1 MADPC
6 EPLSECKDLDGR
18 LLLQRAVYGPQL
30 AFDPG
35 AVAVGG
41 VASRGS
47 ALRPLVHLRFEV
59 RWRATGLC
67 QGLPTSVMGLAPG
80 EVVTVGLRTRSTR
93 SFSSLVR
100 DAAERSSSSSHTD
113 RKVRPSAGGGGLGGL
128 LGGITGALGSVQAGA
143 GSAAGQF
150 AGQLGQTLAK
160 FVADQQKKEEVGQ
173 QVAQEMADDAI
184 ELIPKFIGKFGSF
197 LEDAAGALGGAVGA
211 VAGGVAGAVGAVAGI
226 AGAAGN
232 AVADLVDN
240 VVGGVAGGGAAPGLL
255 GGVEQISEIINTV
268 ERSESESSLRET
280 TVTTT
285 TESEQTI
292 TRTFGNPY
300 LDRSLQLRFIP
311 VFQRFEVSTR
321 PISGIAGLATIL
333 AESNEPAAPPPS
345 GGLRGNI
352 MAGISVGA
360 TAGAFAATAVR
371 KGVSAALAV
380 ESTAGAASGL
390 RGAMLSSVQ
399 KASQASGVARS
410 VRLDQGLTWDRT
422 TTLGNAV
429 HVPLATA
436 DIVSKAWGLKGKVT
450 ERLQDALTRL
460 RPDAIERLFPRPVV
474 KVVHVFAGLHVE
486 AVPGSCVLPDIPEH
500 LRVIVPGGT
509 TFAPVRLPPAPPDPD
524 A

>member
-18 LLLQRAVYGPQL
+18 LLLHRAVYGPQL

-35 AVAVGG
+35 AASFGG
-41 VASRGS
+41 IAFRGA

-100 DAAERSSSSSHTD
+100 DAAERSVSSSQTD
-113 RKVRPSAGGGGLGGL
+113 RRTRASSGGGGGLGEL
-128 LGGITGALGSVQAGA
+128 ISGIAGALDSVPGAA

-150 AGQLGQTLAK
+150 AGDLGQTLAK
-160 FVADQQKKEEVGQ
+160 LIAAEKKQAEVGKNAAEEA
-173 QVAQEMADDAI
+173 VEEAI

-197 LEDAAGALGGAVGA
+197 LEDAAGAIGGA

-232 AVADLVDN
+232 GVADLVDN
-240 VVGGVAGGGAAPGLL
+240 VVGGVAGGGPAPGLL
-255 GGVEQISEIINTV
+255 GAVQQIAEVIDTV

-285 TESEQTI
+285 TETEQTV

-321 PISGIAGLATIL
+321 PISGIAGLATVL
-333 AESNEPAAPPPS
+333 AEPDEPAATAPAT
-345 GGLRGNI
+345 GARGNI
-352 MAGISVGA
+352 MPGISVRA
-360 TAGAFAATAVR
+360 TAGASAASART
-371 KGVSAALAV
+371 GVSAALAASA
-380 ESTAGAASGL
+380 STGAASSL

-399 KASQASGVARS
+399 KATQASGAARS

-422 TTLGNAV
+422 STLGNAV

-436 DIVSKAWGLKGKVT
+436 DVVSKAWGLKGKVT

-460 RPDAIERLFPRPVV
+460 RPDAIARLFPKPVV

-500 LRVIVPGGT
+500 LRVVVPRGT
-509 TFAPVRLPPAPPDPD
+509 TYTPVPLPPAPVDPE

>member
-6 EPLSECKDLDGR
+6 EPLSECKDLDGK

-35 AVAVGG
+35 AVSFGG

-100 DAAERSSSSSHTD
+100 DAAEKSFSSSHTD
-113 RKVRPSAGGGGLGGL
+113 RRTRPSGGEGGGLGGL
-128 LGGITGALGSVQAGA
+128 IGGIAGALGSVQGAA

-150 AGQLGQTLAK
+150 AGDLGQTLAK
-160 FVADQQKKEEVGQ
+160 LAAAQQRQAEAGKETAEDAV
-173 QVAQEMADDAI
+173 EDAI

-197 LEDAAGALGGAVGA
+197 LEDAAGAIGGA
-211 VAGGVAGAVGAVAGI
+211 VAGGVAGAVGAVTGI

-240 VVGGVAGGGAAPGLL
+240 VVGGVAGGGAAAGLL
-255 GGVEQISEIINTV
+255 GTVQQISEVIDTV

-285 TESEQTI
+285 TETEQTI

-333 AESNEPAAPPPS
+333 AEPDEPAGPVPGPI
-345 GGLRGNI
+345 GGARGNI
-352 MAGISVGA
+352 LAGISVGA
-360 TAGAFAATAVR
+360 TAGAFAASAKT
-371 KGVSAALAV
+371 GVSAALSA
-380 ESTAGAASGL
+380 SASSGAASGI

-399 KASQASGVARS
+399 KATQASGAARS

-422 TTLGNAV
+422 STLGNAV

-436 DIVSKAWGLKGKVT
+436 DIVSKAWGLKGSVT

-460 RPDAIERLFPRPVV
+460 RPDAIAQLFPRPVV

-486 AVPGSCVLPDIPEH
+486 AVPGTCVLPEIPEH

-509 TFAPVRLPPAPPDPD
+509 TYTPVRLPPAPPDPD
-524 A
+524 E